1 VTPSTGTLTGGTIR
15 VYGYKFLRNDMATTT
30 AKPNIQIDD
39 LVRPM
44 TTEEHTAYKAQ
55 QAEAA
60 KAQAAAEAKIAARE
74 SALQNLQ
81 PLV

>member
-1 VTPSTGTLTGGTIR
+1 
-15 VYGYKFLRNDMATTT
+15 MATTT

-44 TTEEHTAYKAQ
+44 TTEEHNAYKAQ

-60 KAQAAAEAKIAARE
+60 KAQAEAEAKVAARQ
-74 SALQNLQ
+74 SALAKLAA
-81 PLV
+81 LGLTEAEVAAL

>member
-1 VTPSTGTLTGGTIR
+1 
-15 VYGYKFLRNDMATTT
+15 MATTT

-74 SALQNLQ
+74 SALAKLAA
-81 PLV
+81 LGLSAEEIAAL

>member
-1 VTPSTGTLTGGTIR
+1 
-15 VYGYKFLRNDMATTT
+15 MATTT